1 MRMAVLVLGL
11 VGWAAA
17 PGLPPSL
24 AQIQR
29 FADSPGPYHD
39 VTVTAADANAYWQGP
54 GATRLPAGVSSL
66 RLSAEPGVLTGSARV
81 AFDQLGAHAQE
92 SWLLKML
99 HGAHTVA
106 ARARVVSAHAPRATL
121 TVEQVWLDGHEIPGL
136 VVDAAIAA
144 FVTVEHPELG
154 RTFSVPLPRH
164 ASSVSE
170 GQGWIRVHYP
180 QGS

>member
-1 MRMAVLVLGL
+1 MAVLLLGL
-11 VGWAAA
+11 LGWGAAV

-29 FADSPGPYHD
+29 YADSPGPYHD

-66 RLSAEPGVLTGSARV
+66 SLNAEPGVLTGSARV
-81 AFDQLGAHAQE
+81 DFDQLRAHAQA
-92 SWLLKML
+92 SWLLNML
-99 HGAHTVA
+99 RGTHTVA
-106 ARARVVSAHAPRATL
+106 ARARVVSGQAPRATL
-121 TVEQVWLDGHEIPGL
+121 TIEQVWLDGHEIPGL
-136 VVDAAIAA
+136 VLDTAIAA
-144 FVTVEHPELG
+144 FVTAQHPDLG